1 MNFQELYRKIEALDR
16 PVSEE
21 PNEGNLFTGNLAAA
35 RAAGKDQAD
44 LDGDGDMEKVR
55 EDDVEECGMMPS
67 MSSSQPDNVNV
78 SVNMNG
84 SGKGGI
90 RDLLDILRNLEDGG
104 DDEGHLG
111 SLIGK
116 MDKEPIIG
124 SDMPVDEFANEPEP
138 QTAPMSRMVATGNDL
153 LSKGAEAPKVNG
165 GGNPRGTPPMESLV
179 ARLESLYQEVKG
191 R

>member
-1 MNFQELYRKIEALDR
+1 MNFNELMSRIAELDK
-16 PVSEE
+16 PVVEE

-44 LDGDGDMEKVR
+44 LDGDGDMEKVQ
-55 EDDVEECGMMPS
+55 EDDIEECGMMPQ

-78 SVNMNG
+78 SINMNG

-90 RDLLDILRNLEDGG
+90 RDLLDILRNIEDGG
-104 DDEGHLG
+104 DDAGELG
-111 SLIGK
+111 DLIGK

-124 SDMPVDEFANEPEP
+124 GDMHVDEFANEPNPE
-138 QTAPMSRMVATGNDL
+138 TAPMSRMVATGNDL

-165 GGNPRGTPPMESLV
+165 GGNPRGTPPMENLV
-179 ARLESLYQEVKG
+179 ARLESLYQEVKS

>member
-1 MNFQELYRKIEALDR
+1 MNFQELMSRIAELDQPVAEELKGGQTKLDVDKDGDIEGDD
-16 PVSEE
+16 
-21 PNEGNLFTGNLAAA
+21 LADL
-35 RAAGKDQAD
+35 RAGKKDEKD
-44 LDGDGDMEKVR
+44 LD
-55 EDDVEECGMMPS
+55 ECGMMPS

-78 SVNMNG
+78 SINMNG

-90 RDLLDILRNLEDGG
+90 RDLLDILRNIEDGG
-104 DDEGHLG
+104 DDAGDLG
-111 SLIGK
+111 DLIGK

-124 SDMPVDEFANEPEP
+124 SDMPVDEFANKPNPE
-138 QTAPMSRMVATGNDL
+138 TAPMSRMVATGNDL

-165 GGNPRGTPPMESLV
+165 GGNPRGTPPMEDLV